1 MIKTAYII
9 PFLLLMLLSEI
20 LAQPEGELFFEG
32 DMPMGNVAVNRHP
45 DRPMQYFF
53 TIHPESKP
61 DGPKV
66 FELRNGLA
74 VPFPDN
80 AFQQNF
86 MSPLGIYLDNQG
98 RLWVLDHGNYALKT
112 PRLFAFDALTGELL
126 INQAFDRKTV
136 RKWVMLNDLSVT
148 PDGHAVVISAPGMFR
163 KRSSIIVYDV
173 RSRAYRRILTDHPS
187 VMRKKFLP
195 EVDGKKMRFLLGL
208 LKVRPG
214 VDGIDIDPRGRYV
227 YYGAMADT
235 LLYRLPVDAATD
247 FSLPDSTLDH
257 LLQSVGSRPLCDGIR
272 IGQSEMIYLTDFQ
285 QHRILAMDPESNTR
299 IIVQNKAIRWADG
312 LSAGADGYLYITD
325 SALQYVILKKKKK
338 FSKHAPFGIWRVRV
352 APVK

>member
-1 MIKTAYII
+1 MNKKTFTI
-9 PFLLLMLLSEI
+9 PFLLFLVLTEA
-20 LAQPEGELFFEG
+20 LAQPEGELFFKG

-66 FELRNGLA
+66 FEIRNGEA
-74 VPFPDN
+74 VPFPDS
-80 AFQQNF
+80 AFQEEF
-86 MSPLGIYLDNQG
+86 ISPLGIYLDNQQ
-98 RLWVLDHGNYALKT
+98 RLWVLDHANYALKT
-112 PRLFAFDALTGELL
+112 PRLFAFDAASGELL
-126 INQAFDRKTV
+126 IEQTFDRETV
-136 RKWVMLNDLSVT
+136 RKWVMLNDLSVS
-148 PDGHAVVISAPGMFR
+148 PDGNTVVISAPGMFK

-173 RSRAYRRILTDHPS
+173 RNKLSRRILTDHIS

-235 LLYRLPVDAATD
+235 LLYRLPVDAAAD
-247 FSLPDSTLDH
+247 FSLPDSTLGN
-257 LLQSVGSRPLCDGIR
+257 LLQRAGSRPLCDGIR
-272 IGQSEMIYLTDFQ
+272 LGQSELVYLTDFQ
-285 QHRILAMDPESNTR
+285 QHRILAMDWDGNSS
-299 IIVQNKAIRWADG
+299 IVLQNKDIRWADG
-312 LSAGADGYLYITD
+312 LSVGADGYLYITD
-325 SALQYVILKKKKK
+325 SALQHVILKKRKK
-338 FSKHAPFGIWRVRV
+338 FSVHAPFGIWRVKV
-352 APVK
+352 APDN